1 MLIIFGINLVKLEFF
16 LNDTHTIITLVVS
29 GIQILLLFVALFCL
43 PPPQKKA
50 PVHPLPFLVLTTQ
63 KSTSLFPSSYPKS
76 HLLPVPAIASRVD
89 SLLHPFSGSLDRF
102 RDTYQRIVSAPN
114 LAPILRYCCPGAVVW
129 IQESSWPSWLDL
141 LPQWRR
147 SWSCSWGPRPRRW
160 TGRQRPTRRT
170 GTSPCSPYSS
180 PSSPPSGSSS
190 TDSSSR

>member
-1 MLIIFGINLVKLEFF
+1 MA
-16 LNDTHTIITLVVS
+16 S
-29 GIQILLLFVALFCL
+29 QILSRTVPYHTPSDPPLPFVVLFCL

-63 KSTSLFPSSYPKS
+63 KSTSLLACSLPPIPNLTSFQFQLP
-76 HLLPVPAIASRVD
+76 LLALTWLI
-89 SLLHPFSGSLDRF
+89 SGFLDRL
-102 RDTYQRIVSAPN
+102 RDTHQRIVSAPN
-114 LAPILRYCCPGAVVW
+114 LAPIWRYCCPGAVVW
-129 IQESSWPSWLDL
+129 IQESCRPSWLDL

-147 SWSCSWGPRPRRW
+147 SWSCSWAPRPRLW
-160 TGRQRPTRRT
+160 TGRQKPTRRT